1 MSSKSNNNNDNNN
14 FKKSNHPN
22 LSSKPINY
30 NHLFNFNSSFSDQKR
45 KHLSYQQKS
54 LSENEKKRC
63 CDNNLCAYYDS
74 SEHYIDNYSHKS
86 QTAINIHSKSS
97 ILDPD
102 FSNPTLEY
110 SNLRLSPRK

>member
-54 LSENEKKRC
+54 LSENEKKQHR
-63 CDNNLCAYYDS
+63 DNNLCAYCNLF
-74 SEHYIDNYSHKS
+74 EHYIDNYSRKS
-86 QTAINIHSKSS
+86 QIAINIHSRPS
-97 ILDPD
+97 IFDLGP
-102 FSNPTLEY
+102 SNPISEY
-110 SNLRLSPRK
+110 SNL